1 MRAFVRRII
10 SFIEDW
16 FDYKE
21 LKPEV
26 VYECKKNEVLVSL
39 EESNGL
45 LKIYIKGLV
54 FHFPLDMKKEIDEP
68 GVYENI
74 KKIGEANLDS
84 FNRSEL
90 EIMLKEYELKEDYD
104 MCSKIKNVLNTRE

>member
-1 MRAFVRRII
+1 MRKFFKKII
-10 SFIEDW
+10 GYIEDW

-21 LKPEV
+21 LKANV

-39 EESNGL
+39 EEDTRL

-54 FHFPLDMKKEIDEP
+54 FHFPLDMNKEVDEP

-74 KKIGEANLDS
+74 KLIGEANLETFSKED
-84 FNRSEL
+84 L
-90 EIMLKEYELKEDYD
+90 EVMLKAYESKEDYD
-104 MCSKIKNVLNTRE
+104 MCIKIKEALNIK